1 MHIFYIIERKL
12 FKHFLGNL
20 SILWRQPYY
29 FLSSLPFPDHFI
41 FLYVGRPTT
50 LAEMMK
56 KTEMWL
62 IRSYWDLEFPRP
74 VLPNVV
80 FIGGHH
86 CKPAKPLPKVN
97 KCPFVHSC
105 TVMFSVEMVLHHS
118 FSSLSEKDV
127 GNEVL
132 SLANEKDK
140 FFFTG

>member
-12 FKHFLGNL
+12 FKQFLGNL
-20 SILWRQPYY
+20 SILWRQPYH
-29 FLSSLPFPDHFI
+29 FLSSLSFPDHFL

-97 KCPFVHSC
+97 KCLFVHSC
-105 TVMFSVEMVLHHS
+105 TVVFSGNGSTPFLQ
-118 FSSLSEKDV
+118 FSQWKRCRKWGIESCQWK
-127 GNEVL
+127 G
-132 SLANEKDK
+132 
-140 FFFTG
+140 